1 MGYLILALLLLWGVL
16 MFWKPELMW
25 KLEHAF
31 SVLGGEPTDR
41 YIAMTRIGGVVCAV
55 IAVLFA
61 IKYLF

>member
-1 MGYLILALLLLWGVL
+1 MGYVILTLLFLWGLL
-16 MFWKPELMW
+16 MIWKPELMW

-41 YIAMTRIGGVVCAV
+41 YIATTRIGGVVCAV

-61 IKYLF
+61 IIYLF